1 MLTRDYSILSDH
13 GICVSFDEEVSKRR
27 TSSLISGSNYSLL
40 SDQTEK
46 TVTVAVPPEC
56 NIADSLIY
64 DTYHLITDD
73 YPPGPEQDVLLRYG
87 DRIVEIN
94 GKTVKGLSS
103 TDIDELLRRDGC
115 QVKVVMK
122 TKS

>member
-56 NIADSLIY
+56 NSKLP
-64 DTYHLITDD
+64 L
-73 YPPGPEQDVLLRYG
+73 
-87 DRIVEIN
+87 
-94 GKTVKGLSS
+94 K
-103 TDIDELLRRDGC
+103 
-115 QVKVVMK
+115 
-122 TKS
+122 